1 MQLVSKISNLCGR
14 GPDPPTSK
22 TDRQTDGQT
31 TCNLNTALCTKVHR
45 AVKMQLLEHNNWD
58 NMEWDTKWVKIVEMK
73 NKRCRIE
80 RSWSFTFDRWSRA
93 GCTGWMRVSETLY
106 LDAGDV
112 GNLAR
117 SQNTVSRPN
126 SNSAAGCALWCDR
139 YITDTSMMDAP
150 FLMYRPISERICTHP
165 LPTLFIP
172 YRLVYTVGRRR
183 LHWLGPSE

>member
-1 MQLVSKISNLCGR
+1 
-14 GPDPPTSK
+14 
-22 TDRQTDGQT
+22 
-31 TCNLNTALCTKVHR
+31 
-45 AVKMQLLEHNNWD
+45 
-58 NMEWDTKWVKIVEMK
+58 
-73 NKRCRIE
+73 
-80 RSWSFTFDRWSRA
+80 
-93 GCTGWMRVSETLY
+93 VSETLY

-117 SQNTVSRPN
+117 SQNTMSRPI
-126 SNSAAGCALWCDR
+126 GLTVTALLDAH
-139 YITDTSMMDAP
+139 YGVIDNITDTSMMDAP